1 VSSQPSAPPARK
13 RVGGAATNVYVACVV
28 LFAALLLLLAW
39 RLSGRPEDLLAV
51 AVLSGM
57 GIASWLLRDNVG
69 SVPVQLSFTSIIL
82 LAAVVIVGPV
92 GAAVVGALAP
102 VVQFD
107 RTKAIVR
114 VFNTAQLSAM
124 GCAGGLA
131 YDLVGGDATPG
142 GTDGAEILLRVGL
155 PLIVANLV
163 QCLVNASLLSGV
175 LRFATGTPFRTQ
187 VLKLIGTTGVGYL
200 GYGVI
205 GFLFIVLWIPAGVGW
220 FSAVL
225 VLAPLFVAR
234 WAFVQYGDEVRVH
247 ERTLKALVTA
257 VETKEPHNAGHS
269 LRVADLSEWLAEA
282 LGLGYKEIQDVRSAG
297 MLHDIGKVA
306 LPARTLRPRT
316 PLNHDEL
323 VVLADHALRGVDLVD
338 GIDFLKDSFQG
349 IAHHHE
355 RWDGRGYP
363 AGLAGVAIPLA
374 ARIVAVADVFD
385 ALTSARAYRP
395 ALTVE
400 EAVATVTA
408 RAGTHF
414 DPAVVEALPRA
425 LARHEWSTTERAEEL
440 LLRAGV
446 GMDHDEPEMSDL
458 FADAPELRGRI
469 RGALRPTSAV
479 PTAHQAVG
487 G

>member
-1 VSSQPSAPPARK
+1 L
-13 RVGGAATNVYVACVV
+13 ATSLYVASVV
-28 LFAALLLLLAW
+28 LFAAVLVLVAW
-39 RLSGRPEDLLAV
+39 RLTGRPDDPLAV

-57 GIASWLLRDNVG
+57 GIASWILRDTVG
-69 SVPVQLSFTSIIL
+69 SVPVHLSFTSIIL

-107 RTKAIVR
+107 RTKPIVR
-114 VFNTAQLSAM
+114 IFNMAQLSAM
-124 GCAGGLA
+124 GCAGGLV
-131 YDLVGGDATPG
+131 YHLVGGDAEPR
-142 GTDGAEILLRVGL
+142 GAHAGEILLRVGL
-155 PLIVANLV
+155 PLIIANV
-163 QCLVNASLLSGV
+163 SQCLLNAALLSGV
-175 LRFATGTPFRTQ
+175 LRFASGTPFRTQ
-187 VLKLIGTTGVGYL
+187 VLKLLGTTGVGYL

-247 ERTLKALVTA
+247 ERTLRALVRA

-269 LRVADLSEWLAEA
+269 ERVADLSGWLAEV
-282 LGLGYKEIQDVRSAG
+282 LGLGYKEVQDIRSAG
-297 MLHDIGKVA
+297 MLHDVGKVA
-306 LPARTLRPRT
+306 LPARVLRPRT
-316 PLNHDEL
+316 PLSHDDL
-323 VVLADHALRGVDLVD
+323 VVLADHALRGLDLVE
-338 GIDFLKDSFQG
+338 GIEFLQDSFDG

-363 AGLAGVAIPLA
+363 SGLAGEAIPLA

-395 ALTVE
+395 AHSVE
-400 EAVATVTA
+400 EAIALVTA
-408 RAGTHF
+408 RAGTQL
-414 DPAVVEALPRA
+414 DPTVVEALQRA
-425 LARHEWSTTERAEEL
+425 LARHEWRPTERSAEEL
-440 LLRAGV
+440 RTSGV

-458 FADAPELRGRI
+458 FADHPELRRRV
-469 RGALRPTSAV
+469 RGAPRPDARASS
-479 PTAHQAVG
+479 PQAVG
-487 G
+487 GVA